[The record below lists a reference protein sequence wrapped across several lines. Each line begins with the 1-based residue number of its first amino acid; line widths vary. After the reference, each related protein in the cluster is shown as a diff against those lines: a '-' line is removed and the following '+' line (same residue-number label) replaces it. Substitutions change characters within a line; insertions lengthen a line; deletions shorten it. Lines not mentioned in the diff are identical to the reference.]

1 MVLVEAGQDPFHDG
15 LPVESR
21 LGGNLELAAI
31 LVYGCQFLFIQID
44 DLPVG
49 TPEGRPLLVQEVR

>member
-1 MVLVEAGQDPFHDG
+1 MVLVQAGKDPLHDG
-15 LPVESR
+15 LAVERGLSR
-21 LGGNLELAAI
+21 NLELAAI